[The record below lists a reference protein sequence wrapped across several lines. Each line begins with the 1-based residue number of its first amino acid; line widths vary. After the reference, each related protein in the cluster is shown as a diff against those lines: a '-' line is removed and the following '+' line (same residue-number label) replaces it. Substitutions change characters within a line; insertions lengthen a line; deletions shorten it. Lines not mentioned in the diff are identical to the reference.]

1 MQTKIRHRE
10 LTQAEA
16 SAAETRNAEWRSERR
31 KEGRKLLMSGMF
43 ILNRS
48 IWWPGKGVNASSRAR
63 HDVSR
68 MWFCL
73 LLPTNEQRDQ
83 RISNKTTARGL
94 KPRDSSQYKIRYR

>member
-10 LTQAEA
+10 LAQAEA

-31 KEGRKLLMSGMF
+31 KKGRKLLMSRMF

-48 IWWPGKGVNASSRAR
+48 VGWTGKCANASSRAR

-73 LLPTNEQRDQ
+73 LLPADEQRDQ
-83 RISNKTTARGL
+83 RIFKQEDC
-94 KPRDSSQYKIRYR
+94 PRTETSRQLTV